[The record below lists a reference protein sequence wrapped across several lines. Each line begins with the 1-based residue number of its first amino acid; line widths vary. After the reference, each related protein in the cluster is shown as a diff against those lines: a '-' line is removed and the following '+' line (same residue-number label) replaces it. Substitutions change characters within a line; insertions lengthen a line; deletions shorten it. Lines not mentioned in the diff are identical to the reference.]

1 MVVWTETELYE
12 SVRKWFSF
20 LSRAP
25 IIVSKFGSSALGTCS
40 QAKERPLNTGVLKQE
55 LENFHYTTYHLV
67 EAQWLSSVVMK

>member
-1 MVVWTETELYE
+1 MVVWTETELCE

-20 LSRAP
+20 LPRAP
-25 IIVSKFGSSALGTCS
+25 IIVSKLGLLHLAL
-40 QAKERPLNTGVLKQE
+40 AVKLKRRPLNTGVLKQE